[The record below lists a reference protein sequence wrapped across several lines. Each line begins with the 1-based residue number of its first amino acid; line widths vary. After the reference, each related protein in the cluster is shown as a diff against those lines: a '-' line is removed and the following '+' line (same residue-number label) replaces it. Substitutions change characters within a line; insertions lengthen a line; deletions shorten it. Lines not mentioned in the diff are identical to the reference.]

1 MDGVILLMLLA
12 VPAVVALGIWYQR
25 HRVGLA
31 RKFAESAGWEY
42 VGSDPG
48 LVSRWYGTPFA
59 VGRSRRTSEVVRG
72 RFQGRPATSFGYRY
86 TTGSGKNQ
94 STYTFHVVAI
104 DLPAYLPTLEL
115 TPDGLGAK
123 IAKGL
128 GGQDIQLESEAFNA
142 RWRVE
147 ARDQKFAHDVVHPR
161 LMELLNA
168 GPPDPVRIEGTDIW
182 TWHTGV
188 LQTEPLHARLTRL
201 AAIVDSVP
209 RHVWQDHG
217 ADPVGGAHPEGA
229 W

>member
-12 VPAVVALGIWYQR
+12 VPAVVALGIWYRR

-31 RKFAESAGWEY
+31 RTFAQSVGWEY
-42 VGSDPG
+42 IGSDPG
-48 LVSRWYGTPFA
+48 LVSRWYGTPFD
-59 VGRSRRTSEVVRG
+59 VGRSRRTSEVVSG

-161 LMELLNA
+161 LMERLLA
-168 GPPDPVRIEGTDIW
+168 PDASGLSLRIEGTSILTW
-182 TWHTGV
+182 TMGSPRYEDVARRLQV
-188 LQTEPLHARLTRL
+188 LC
-201 AAIVDSVP
+201 AIADAVP
-209 RHVWQDHG
+209 RFVWLDHG
-217 ADPVGGAHPEGA
+217 YDPARTP
-229 W
+229 

>member
-12 VPAVVALGIWYQR
+12 VPAVIALGIWYQR

-31 RKFAESAGWEY
+31 RKFAASTGWEY
-42 VGSDPG
+42 AGSDPG
-48 LVSRWYGTPFA
+48 LVTRWYGAPFA

-161 LMELLNA
+161 LMERPLAADASGLSLR
-168 GPPDPVRIEGTDIW
+168 VEGTSILTW
-182 TWHTGV
+182 TMGSPRYEDVARRLQV
-188 LQTEPLHARLTRL
+188 LC
-201 AAIVDSVP
+201 AIADAVP
-209 RHVWQDHG
+209 RFVWLDHG
-217 ADPVGGAHPEGA
+217 YDPARTP
-229 W
+229 